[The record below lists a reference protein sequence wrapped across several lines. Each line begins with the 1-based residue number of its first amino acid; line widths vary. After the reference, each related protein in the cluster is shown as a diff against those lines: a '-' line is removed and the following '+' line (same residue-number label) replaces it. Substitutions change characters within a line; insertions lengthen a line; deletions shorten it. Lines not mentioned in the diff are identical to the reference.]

1 MSRAVVYE
9 KFGGPGALELRD
21 VPEPHAGRGQVRVR
35 VGAAGLNPMDWG
47 ISSRPEAA
55 ARFGITVPS
64 GFGSDFAGVVDEV
77 GDGVT
82 GFAVGDRVY
91 GGAMARAVAEFVVL
105 NSPSDPVW
113 HTPEGI
119 SDEVASTLPVAGLT
133 AAAAVA
139 AIDPRAGDTV
149 LIGGAAGGVGA
160 FAVQLAKLADARV
173 IGTASESTFEFLRQ
187 LGAEPVAYG
196 PGLDDRVRAL
206 APDGVTGANRPIRD
220 RDCRDR
226 ARTRRAPPADLHH
239 RRNTQPAR
247 WRARDR
253 RHRRDPGRHEA
264 HHGRDPRRRD
274 RRADRREVPDGA
286 HLRRRDAPGRTPCP
300 RQDRDHA
307 VTAKRGR
314 DKTRSAAPTPRDPD
328 SRRWES
334 ACFGCASA
342 IQRRR

>member
-105 NSPSDPVW
+105 NPPSDPVW

-160 FAVQLAKLADARV
+160 FAVPLAKLAGARV

-187 LGAEPVAYG
+187 RGAEPVAYG
-196 PGLDDRVRAL
+196 PGLADRVRAL
-206 APDGVTGANRPIRD
+206 APDGVTAATDLFGTETAETALALGVPPQRISTIAAIPNPPGGVRATGAIDATPDAMKRITDAILAGGIAVPIAARFPMEQIRD
-220 RDCRDR
+220 
-226 ARTRRAPPADLHH
+226 AVTLQA
-239 RRNTQPAR
+239 
-247 WRARDR
+247 
-253 RHRRDPGRHEA
+253 GRHV
-264 HHGRDPRRRD
+264 HGKI
-274 RRADRREVPDGA
+274 VI
-286 HLRRRDAPGRTPCP
+286 TP
-300 RQDRDHA
+300 
-307 VTAKRGR
+307 
-314 DKTRSAAPTPRDPD
+314 
-328 SRRWES
+328 
-334 ACFGCASA
+334 
-342 IQRRR
+342 